1 MKHPNWPLLSFG
13 ALLGCNLA
21 SLSDSSGRVSPAGWL
36 YCILMTES
44 AHLIWKLR
52 YESVIGND
60 GVAPTIN
67 KVHNRWLHMIN
78 ERIKIDIS
86 LTSELKYGKEYSL
99 ASSPVLD
106 TWKGTLKDEEGLPEN
121 WIRGPGV
128 LAKEITQ
135 IPVASILH
143 EGTEQ
148 IIGSSPTLLLSH
160 LNRA

>member
-1 MKHPNWPLLSFG
+1 
-13 ALLGCNLA
+13 
-21 SLSDSSGRVSPAGWL
+21 L

-52 YESVIGND
+52 CESVIGND

-67 KVHNRWLHMIN
+67 KVHNRRLHMIN

-99 ASSPVLD
+99 ASFPVLD
-106 TWKGTLKDEEGLPEN
+106 TWKWTLKDEEGLPEN